1 MKSRKLKAELT
12 YETHMLIDWVICADI
27 LMRCPLCEKA
37 GRARVFTDELVHGRF
52 HALHGEAL
60 RHSREERALPL
71 REELDIESG
80 AISENL

>member
-12 YETHMLIDWVICADI
+12 DETHLLIDWVICADI

-37 GRARVFTDELVHGRF
+37 GRARVFTDERV

-60 RHSREERALPL
+60 RHSREE
-71 REELDIESG
+71 G
-80 AISENL
+80 AF

>member
-12 YETHMLIDWVICADI
+12 DETHLLIDWVICAISKSLADDLSHFTINGLDI

-37 GRARVFTDELVHGRF
+37 GRARVFTDERVHGRF

-60 RHSREERALPL
+60 RHSREE
-71 REELDIESG
+71 G
-80 AISENL
+80 AF